1 MIVAISVYSTS
12 GSMFCWTIQYRLNIN
27 AGRFKCSDTSYAV
40 EQGYR
45 KIFLVVFYKYDIY
58 YCNTHVSITGLLHH
72 RVISVSVNL
81 VGLSKIVRDSLIYD
95 DISRAEKRR
104 CFMFTRDPI
113 HCSDLTVI
121 VRFREFLYII
131 NTKNREICDLLVLFP
146 WYGNLSP
153 VLL

>member
-58 YCNTHVSITGLLHH
+58 Y
-72 RVISVSVNL
+72 
-81 VGLSKIVRDSLIYD
+81 
-95 DISRAEKRR
+95 
-104 CFMFTRDPI
+104 
-113 HCSDLTVI
+113 
-121 VRFREFLYII
+121 
-131 NTKNREICDLLVLFP
+131 
-146 WYGNLSP
+146 
-153 VLL
+153 